1 MTFSSNNTAMH
12 ATPDREALRRRESAR
27 DLAEALNW
35 LLPFHFF
42 YEKGGIPLP
51 DFHFMPGEEVPY
63 PYRSLLVHSNDMTP
77 TLAAFHHSKLYLEV
91 HEHESSDDF
100 VMRLVTLH
108 AASSD
113 IPVEFGAIAIQ
124 LGGLPGEMQEQVVAG
139 SKPLGALLGEFG
151 VEHYGSPS
159 AYFAVPA
166 DERIAKALNQSEGEI
181 LYGRCNQLLD
191 RDGIVFA
198 DIVEILPRSNE
209 SEKWVQHVTS
219 R

>member
-1 MTFSSNNTAMH
+1 MH
-12 ATPDREALRRRESAR
+12 ATPDRETAERRAAGR

-42 YEKGGIPLP
+42 YEKAGLELP
-51 DFHFMPGEEVPY
+51 DFRFLPGEEVVY

-91 HEHESSDDF
+91 HEHESSDAF

-108 AASSD
+108 AAASD
-113 IPVEFGAIAIQ
+113 VPVEFGAIAIQ
-124 LGGLPGEMQEQVVAG
+124 LSGLPEEMQSEVIAG
-139 SKPLGALLGEFG
+139 GKPLGALLGEFG
-151 VEHYGSPS
+151 VEHYGSPA
-159 AYFAVPA
+159 AYFSVPA
-166 DERIAKALNQSEGEI
+166 DERIAKGLHQRPGEV

-191 RDGIVFA
+191 REGIVFA

-209 SEKWVQHVTS
+209 SETWVQHPS
-219 R
+219 GR

>member
-1 MTFSSNNTAMH
+1 MH
-12 ATPDREALRRRESAR
+12 ATPDREATRRREAGR

-42 YEKGGIPLP
+42 YEKSGMPLP
-51 DFHFMPGEEVPY
+51 DFLFMPGEEVPY

-91 HEHESSDDF
+91 HEHESSDAF

-113 IPVEFGAIAIQ
+113 APVEFGAIAIQ
-124 LGGLPGEMQEQVVAG
+124 LSSFPEEMQAEVVAG
-139 SKPLGALLGEFG
+139 KKPLGALLGEYGF
-151 VEHYGSPS
+151 EHYGSPA

-166 DERIAKALNQSEGEI
+166 DERIAKALKQQPDEI
-181 LYGRCNQLLD
+181 LFGRCNQLLD

-209 SEKWVQHVTS
+209 SEKWVQHVS
-219 R
+219 NR